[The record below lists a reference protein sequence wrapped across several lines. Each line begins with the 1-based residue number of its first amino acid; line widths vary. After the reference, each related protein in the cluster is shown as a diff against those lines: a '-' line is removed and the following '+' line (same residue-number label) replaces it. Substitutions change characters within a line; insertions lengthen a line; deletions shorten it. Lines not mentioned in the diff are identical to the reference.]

1 MVLIRLQP
9 WILNLFCSCVWN
21 KLKCFC
27 KHFFGNRYLSV
38 NVCSLIIL
46 WCWLCFLHSD
56 SLNALLA
63 CATKMIDR
71 RVSFRTNNKHQQLTQ
86 SRVLMMPFSLSAY
99 ISVPTTV
106 WSTPP
111 FTCLC
116 VASLQRIHNSVNI
129 PFLIEIVHIN
139 FHITFRSLWD
149 KPPPVFPGQDA
160 SILCEK

>member
-1 MVLIRLQP
+1 MSVWSWYKSQIIGHLKILVSITIWLEFLIHIHQIRQKNYIHAHYVRHPEVILWRLQP
-9 WILNLFCSCVWN
+9 WILNIFGYCMWYKLSCFW
-21 KLKCFC
+21 

-86 SRVLMMPFSLSAY
+86 NIVL
-99 ISVPTTV
+99 TT
-106 WSTPP
+106 W
-111 FTCLC
+111 
-116 VASLQRIHNSVNI
+116 
-129 PFLIEIVHIN
+129 
-139 FHITFRSLWD
+139 
-149 KPPPVFPGQDA
+149 
-160 SILCEK
+160 

>member
-1 MVLIRLQP
+1 MHTLWIFENEIHVSAILMKVTNYRASQNISVYYHLIRIPNSHPPDLTKELYSCTLCTTNGPEVILLRLQP
-9 WILNLFCSCVWN
+9 WILNIFGYCMWYKLSCFW
-21 KLKCFC
+21 

-86 SRVLMMPFSLSAY
+86 TIV
-99 ISVPTTV
+99 
-106 WSTPP
+106 
-111 FTCLC
+111 FT
-116 VASLQRIHNSVNI
+116 A
-129 PFLIEIVHIN
+129 
-139 FHITFRSLWD
+139 W
-149 KPPPVFPGQDA
+149 
-160 SILCEK
+160 